1 VAATATSFVEDSLAA
16 HRELIAAAMVR
27 YLPDR
32 EPRRWL
38 YDLMAAYPSRI
49 GKGIRSSLCVAACR
63 AFGGS
68 TEEAMPSAAAIE
80 LLHNA
85 FLVHDDVEDGSLSR
99 RGFPTLH
106 LQHGLALAVNAGD
119 GLAVAGL
126 TPLRDNLSVLGSD
139 MSQRVLDEFQ
149 LLLHRTIEGQA
160 IELGWR
166 SENVVDLTPT
176 DYLNMVLL
184 KTCSYSTI
192 FPLRIGGLIGSWG
205 LADLDALTR
214 FGFHLGAAF
223 QIRDDL
229 LNLEGRTE
237 QYGKEILGDLYE
249 GKRTLMVLH
258 LLSVADDREQ
268 QWLNG
273 FLAAGRADRSE
284 EQVRTALNL
293 MREYGSI
300 EFAREFSTGVSA
312 AARESFDLAFDG
324 LEPSDDLRFI
334 EELIPYMLER
344 EL

>member
-1 VAATATSFVEDSLAA
+1 MAGSATGFVEDTLSA
-16 HRELIAAAMVR
+16 HRDLMAAAMAK
-27 YLPDR
+27 YLPSR

-38 YDLMAAYPSRI
+38 YDLMATYPSRI
-49 GKGIRSSLCVAACR
+49 GKGIRSGLCVAACR

-99 RGFPTLH
+99 RGLPTLH
-106 LQHGLALAVNAGD
+106 LEHGVALAVNAGD
-119 GLAVAGL
+119 GLAVVGL
-126 TPLRDNLSVLGSD
+126 TPLRDNLGVLGSD

-166 SENVVDLTPT
+166 SDNVVDLTPT
-176 DYLNMVLL
+176 DYLDMVLL

-205 LADLDALTR
+205 TADLDALTR

-229 LNLEGRTE
+229 LNLEGKSE

-249 GKRTLMVLH
+249 GKRTLMILH
-258 LLSVADDREQ
+258 LLSVASERERAR
-268 QWLNG
+268 LNA
-273 FLAAGRADRSE
+273 FLSAGRSDRSDSE
-284 EQVRTALNL
+284 VRAVLGL
-293 MREYGSI
+293 MKDHGSI
-300 EFAREFSTGVSA
+300 EFAREFSQGVSA
-312 AARESFDLAFDG
+312 AARESFEVAFRG
-324 LEPSDDLRFI
+324 LPASDDLLFI
-334 EELIPYMLER
+334 EQLIPYMLER

>member
-1 VAATATSFVEDSLAA
+1 MAGSATSFVEDTLAA
-16 HRELIAAAMVR
+16 HRERMAAAMAR

-38 YDLMAAYPSRI
+38 YDLVATYPSRI

-99 RGFPTLH
+99 RGLPTLH
-106 LQHGLALAVNAGD
+106 LQHGLALAINAGD
-119 GLAVAGL
+119 GLAVVGL
-126 TPLRDNLSVLGSD
+126 TPLRDNLRVLGSD

-192 FPLRIGGLIGSWG
+192 FPLRIGALIGSWG
-205 LADLDALTR
+205 CADLGALTR

-229 LNLEGRTE
+229 LNLQGRTE
-237 QYGKEILGDLYE
+237 RYGKEILGDLYE
-249 GKRTLMVLH
+249 GKRTLMIIH
-258 LLSVADDREQ
+258 LLSVVDDREQ
-268 QWLNG
+268 QWLNA
-273 FLAAGRADRSE
+273 FLSAGRSDRSD
-284 EQVRTALNL
+284 EQVRTAFE
-293 MREYGSI
+293 MMKDHGSI
-300 EFAREFSTGVSA
+300 EFAREFSKGVSA
-312 AARESFDLAFDG
+312 AARETFDLAFDG
-324 LEPSDDLRFI
+324 LSPSDDLRFI
-334 EELIPYMLER
+334 QELISYMLDR
-344 EL
+344 DL

>member
-1 VAATATSFVEDSLAA
+1 MAGSATGFVEEKLAA
-16 HRELIAAAMVR
+16 NRELIVAAMAR
-27 YLPDR
+27 YLPNR

-38 YDLMAAYPSRI
+38 YDLMTAYPSRI
-49 GKGIRSSLCVAACR
+49 GKGFRSSLCIAACR

-68 TEEAMPSAAAIE
+68 TEEALPSAAAIE

-99 RGFPTLH
+99 RGLPTLH

-119 GLAVAGL
+119 GLAVVGL
-126 TPLRDNLSVLGSD
+126 TPLRDNLGVLGSD
-139 MSQRVLDEFQ
+139 MSRKVLDEFQ
-149 LLLHRTIEGQA
+149 ALLHRTIEGQA

-166 SENVVDLTPT
+166 SENVVDLSPT
-176 DYLNMVLL
+176 DYLDMVLL

-229 LNLEGRTE
+229 LNLEGRPE

-249 GKRTLMVLH
+249 GKRTLMILH
-258 LLSVADDREQ
+258 LLSVADEREQ
-268 QWLNG
+268 EWLTN
-273 FLAAGRADRSE
+273 FLSGGRSE
-284 EQVRTALNL
+284 RSDEEVKTALKL
-293 MREYGSI
+293 MRDHGSI
-300 EFAREFSTGVSA
+300 EFAREFSKGVSA
-312 AARESFDLAFDG
+312 GARESFDLAFQG
-324 LEPSDDLRFI
+324 LEPSEDLRFI
-334 EELIPYMLER
+334 GELIPYMLER